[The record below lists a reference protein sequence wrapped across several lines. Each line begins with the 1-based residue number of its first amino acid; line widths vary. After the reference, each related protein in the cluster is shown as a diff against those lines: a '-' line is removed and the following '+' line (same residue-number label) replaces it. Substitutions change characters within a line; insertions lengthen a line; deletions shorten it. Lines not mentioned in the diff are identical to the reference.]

1 MKRENRKP
9 TRAEWDRITSRRP
22 VVRRIPN
29 RTPKP
34 ESDEEKLEKIAG
46 EVLNAR
52 LEDEDQYFPW
62 ERPGVGG
69 WERAEHRAV
78 PYTRKLQEG

>member
-1 MKRENRKP
+1 MDKLKRENRKP

-34 ESDEEKLEKIAG
+34 EPDEEKLEKIAG

-52 LEDEDQYFPW
+52 LEDEDQYLR
-62 ERPGVGG
+62 ERRDEESEARRIGESVRES
-69 WERAEHRAV
+69 WS
-78 PYTRKLQEG
+78 

>member
-1 MKRENRKP
+1 MDKLKRENRKT

-34 ESDEEKLEKIAG
+34 ETDEEKLDRIAS
-46 EVLNAR
+46 EQLDAH
-52 LEDEDQYFPW
+52 LEEEEMYRRW
-62 ERPGVGG
+62 ER
-69 WERAEHRAV
+69 ENS
-78 PYTRKLQEG
+78 

>member
-1 MKRENRKP
+1 MDKLKRENRKP

-34 ESDEEKLEKIAG
+34 EPDEEKLEKIAG

-52 LEDEDQYFPW
+52 LEDEDQYLR
-62 ERPGVGG
+62 ERRDEESEAPRLGESVKES
-69 WERAEHRAV
+69 WS
-78 PYTRKLQEG
+78 